1 MERLEQMEEYVREFW
16 DEHIRLKEVEIQKKD
31 SQLEYDLKLKIDSLV
46 NEQVVRQ
53 QGDNQRIIKYI
64 FLCKLH
70 SSGYT
75 GSYEV
80 VLGMSDDQLFLDE
93 NRSYLYWYPS
103 HIYDS
108 LDKGMAEVEK
118 QIKKKFI
125 QVEASELFYLKQR
138 LLSDYWNMLEN
149 SFVRISDRIRDY
161 IMDSSLLLDQYFLLL
176 CGNYMD
182 QLRIASRRKIGS

>member
-1 MERLEQMEEYVREFW
+1 
-16 DEHIRLKEVEIQKKD
+16 
-31 SQLEYDLKLKIDSLV
+31 
-46 NEQVVRQ
+46 
-53 QGDNQRIIKYI
+53 
-64 FLCKLH
+64 
-70 SSGYT
+70 
-75 GSYEV
+75 
-80 VLGMSDDQLFLDE
+80 
-93 NRSYLYWYPS
+93 
-103 HIYDS
+103 
-108 LDKGMAEVEK
+108 MAEVEK